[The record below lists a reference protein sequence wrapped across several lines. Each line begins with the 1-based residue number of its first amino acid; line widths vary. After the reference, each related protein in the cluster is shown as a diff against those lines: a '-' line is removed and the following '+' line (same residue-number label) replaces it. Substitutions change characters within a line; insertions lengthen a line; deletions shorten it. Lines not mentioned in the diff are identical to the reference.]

1 MAKGKATKEK
11 KPASPKASQGG
22 EKAEKP
28 IGVVTHYFN
37 HLSVGIV
44 KLKSPMKKGDKIKI
58 KGHTTDIEQTADEIQ
73 YDHKNIEAGKKGQE
87 VGIKVK
93 DHVRE
98 GDEVFL
104 A

>member
-1 MAKGKATKEK
+1 MAKKDE
-11 KPASPKASQGG
+11 P
-22 EKAEKP
+22 KP
-28 IGVVTHYFN
+28 IGTVTHYFN

-44 KLKSPMKKGDKIKI
+44 KLKSPLSRGDKIQI
-58 KGHTTDIEQTADEIQ
+58 KGHTTDIKQTVDELQ
-73 YDHKNIEAGKKGQE
+73 FDHKEIEEAKKGQD
-87 VGIKVK
+87 VGLKVK